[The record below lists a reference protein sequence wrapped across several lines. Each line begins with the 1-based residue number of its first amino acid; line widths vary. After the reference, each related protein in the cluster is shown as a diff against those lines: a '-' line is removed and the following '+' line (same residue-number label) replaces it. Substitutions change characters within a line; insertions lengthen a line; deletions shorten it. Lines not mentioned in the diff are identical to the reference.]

1 MTGRPLRPTDR
12 RGAVIA
18 VVLVVMMILGLVVV
32 GSVRSGGQEA
42 DLAALRVETARAF
55 FAAESGAIVVMGLT
69 NAGQPMPGPG
79 HETDLGSQT
88 IRFLQVPLGEG
99 EAVVEG
105 VSGLATRRITLRIE

>member
-18 VVLVVMMILGLVVV
+18 VVLVVVMILGLVVV

-69 NAGQPMPGPG
+69 NAGQPGPG